1 MQASIL
7 FKVSNV
13 LLKVIRDYLLG
24 ISKLDLNILLL
35 NAYKFSIKLISVG
48 SLLNIELRA
57 EGL

>member
-35 NAYKFSIKLISVG
+35 NA
-48 SLLNIELRA
+48 
-57 EGL
+57 